1 MSTSIH
7 SKPVI
12 GILGGIG
19 AGKSTVARE
28 FAKLDCRVIDG
39 DAIGHELLAE
49 PDVGREL
56 RGRWGAE
63 IFRADGG
70 VDRAALAARVFGRP
84 LELAEFNT
92 KYEYCMKRFRHLL
105 KNISVKVLADPAPAI
120 ELDVALSPPREM
132 TAEEAEAVLEKLAPH
147 RLKKKPGPKIDHP
160 AVAA

>member
-1 MSTSIH
+1 MPKLLLYI
-7 SKPVI
+7 P
-12 GILGGIG
+12 GN
-19 AGKSTVARE
+19 ARSQG
-28 FAKLDCRVIDG
+28 FKLYDFLWNVEHACFLY
-39 DAIGHELLAE
+39 E
-49 PDVGREL
+49 
-56 RGRWGAE
+56 
-63 IFRADGG
+63 
-70 VDRAALAARVFGRP
+70 GRP

-147 RLKKKPGPKIDHP
+147 RLKKKPGPKIDQP